1 MRFADSELERVHRAI
16 LGSDGDAL
24 VKFMHKTKSGAP
36 VGEFSTQVAD
46 VARELDWVDA
56 SGALTDLGCCVSAS
70 CREYLYWLERDGK
83 LPFETGV
90 PWLNPS
96 YFAGRDVVEIGCGM
110 GANLMSLHGH
120 ANCTGIEPFEV
131 YRQMGSVLR
140 KKQVL
145 PEPRIIIADGEDI
158 PLESDCADVVL
169 CVAAHHYFDVVAVLA
184 EISRILRPDGEL
196 FVVGWTLPEYLSAL
210 SPGRMTRNDVKNAII
225 TLANT
230 ATYSL
235 TKKRVFPARPEL
247 NTSRPIYPSAA
258 RLRIWMEAADIEAD
272 PHKVSVGQDC
282 LQRGQKRAVF
292 ASKAATGKSLLD
304 T

>member
-56 SGALTDLGCCVSAS
+56 SGALTDLGCCV
-70 CREYLYWLERDGK
+70 
-83 LPFETGV
+83 
-90 PWLNPS
+90 S